1 MTIRTNKELAQAV
14 NEAIKESGYK
24 KNWIADQLGIS
35 RQALTHFLQKANFSI
50 DDANKILDI
59 IGYKASA
66 KVDKNILQ
74 KVDKNSWQVKRNM
87 LLYTCKEHRS
97 EKEKSQFQTKPGNF
111 KKSR

>member
-1 MTIRTNKELAQAV
+1 MTIKTNQELVQAV

-24 KNWIADQLGIS
+24 KNWIAEQLGIS

-59 IGYKASA
+59 IGYKVSA

-74 KVDKNSWQVKRNM
+74 KID
-87 LLYTCKEHRS
+87 
-97 EKEKSQFQTKPGNF
+97 
-111 KKSR
+111 